1 MEELQLTLTPSR
13 VDQRNHGIML
23 ANWRVGQ
30 TINALVSD
38 RMPSGGLLLTV
49 GRQSFVTTRD
59 IPVQPGARIMLE
71 VQQVEPKLVLR
82 LVSAPVPG
90 LSTINSNTV
99 IDGGA
104 AQANQST
111 GQGISQLMAALTAAS
126 SSGSVA
132 SQLNFQN
139 YARLLASN
147 FLSAGA
153 ITADTFRAA
162 FLLSG
167 IFTESLLS
175 ADRSTQAARSTKTIL
190 LAIRESIASAMHGSG
205 LTVEERAALSRLLGN
220 IDALIGS
227 MTNHQISSMPQD
239 DGAPQRWVSS
249 LPLQW
254 GEKLIEIEIEMQHRP
269 STENEESPE
278 WQLSLRFELDAL
290 GAISI
295 FIGMMGNR
303 LSVDI
308 LSSEEASTQY
318 FVESMPAL
326 KTQLVMAGLE
336 VNRISA
342 ETLSKSKQTSKRD
355 AKSINI
361 SV

>member
-13 VDQRNHGIML
+13 VDQRNQGIMQ

-82 LVSAPVPG
+82 LLSAPVSG
-90 LSTINSNTV
+90 FSTINSNTG

-104 AQANQST
+104 AQARQPT
-111 GQGISQLMAALTAAS
+111 GQVLTQLMAALTTAS
-126 SSGSVA
+126 SSGSLA
-132 SQLNFQN
+132 SQLDFQN

-147 FLSAGA
+147 FLSAGN
-153 ITADTFRAA
+153 ITTDTFRTA

-175 ADRSTQAARSTKTIL
+175 ANRPAQAARTTKTIL
-190 LAIRESIASAMHGSG
+190 LTIRESIISAMHGSG

-220 IDALIGS
+220 MDALIGS
-227 MTNHQISSMPQD
+227 ITKHQISSIPQ
-239 DGAPQRWVSS
+239 DGAPPRWVSS

-254 GEKLIEIEIEMQHRP
+254 GEKLIEIEIEMQRR
-269 STENEESPE
+269 SSIEGEESPR

-295 FIGMMGNR
+295 IIGMRGNR
-303 LSVDI
+303 LTVDI
-308 LSSEEASTQY
+308 LSSEEGSTQY

-326 KTQLVMAGLE
+326 KNQLVMAGLE
-336 VNRISA
+336 VNRITA
-342 ETLSKSKQTSKRD
+342 ETVSKSEQTSKRD
-355 AKSINI
+355 AKSINV
-361 SV
+361 SA

>member
-1 MEELQLTLTPSR
+1 
-13 VDQRNHGIML
+13 
-23 ANWRVGQ
+23 
-30 TINALVSD
+30 
-38 RMPSGGLLLTV
+38 
-49 GRQSFVTTRD
+49 
-59 IPVQPGARIMLE
+59 
-71 VQQVEPKLVLR
+71 
-82 LVSAPVPG
+82 
-90 LSTINSNTV
+90 
-99 IDGGA
+99 
-104 AQANQST
+104 
-111 GQGISQLMAALTAAS
+111 
-126 SSGSVA
+126 
-132 SQLNFQN
+132 
-139 YARLLASN
+139 
-147 FLSAGA
+147 
-153 ITADTFRAA
+153 
-162 FLLSG
+162 
-167 IFTESLLS
+167 
-175 ADRSTQAARSTKTIL
+175 
-190 LAIRESIASAMHGSG
+190 MHGSG